1 MFTEY
6 LELTVHGQVGKKKK
20 KINQLWI
27 LAFRSFC
34 KLKNNDNDKD
44 NEETSSQHEWNLTT
58 SQALASVLSMY

>member
-44 NEETSSQHEWNLTT
+44 NEETSSQHE
-58 SQALASVLSMY
+58 

>member
-6 LELTVHGQVGKKKK
+6 LKLTVHGQVKKK

-34 KLKNNDNDKD
+34 RLKNNDDDKD
-44 NEETSSQHEWNLTT
+44 NEETSSQHE
-58 SQALASVLSMY
+58 

>member
-6 LELTVHGQVGKKKK
+6 LELTVHGQVKKKK
-20 KINQLWI
+20 KINQLWS

-34 KLKNNDNDKD
+34 KLKNNDDDKD

-58 SQALASVLSMY
+58 SQALVSALSIY